1 MFIVNITHLNQDFMP
16 TFGHWTGRKDK
27 KNLRQD
33 SRAESN
39 NLSTCIV
46 SKIIIQLYLTYVF
59 SISNTIGKQL
69 LAWFKALN
77 YTSWRK
83 KGHKQN
89 KKKVKKLTAVILASS
104 SSPEESSEAFLLL
117 LLLSDILFY
126 LFFFGFVFFLYN
138 NQFDLF
144 TPTTFHWK

>member
-1 MFIVNITHLNQDFMP
+1 MHLNQDFMP
-16 TFGHWTGRKDK
+16 TFGLWTGRKDK

-89 KKKVKKLTAVILASS
+89 KKRSKNLRQWYLLHLPPQKNHQKPSFSS
-104 SSPEESSEAFLLL
+104 FFYQTFCF
-117 LLLSDILFY
+117 ILFFY
-126 LFFFGFVFFLYN
+126 LALFSFYIITKL
-138 NQFDLF
+138 DLF